1 MVGGHYNMRTCI
13 EIAVLGTLR
22 TPNLDATQITIQKAI
37 KSAFQAVKT
46 YPVTFKATYLIS

>member
-13 EIAVLGTLR
+13 EIAALGTLR